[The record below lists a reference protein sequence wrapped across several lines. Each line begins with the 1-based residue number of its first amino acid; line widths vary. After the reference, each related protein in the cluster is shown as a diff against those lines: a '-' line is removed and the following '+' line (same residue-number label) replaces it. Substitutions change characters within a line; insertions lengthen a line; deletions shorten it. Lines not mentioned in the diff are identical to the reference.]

1 MVNPEF
7 ICEFTTNHMGNLNL
21 LLEMVRKA
29 AATGADY
36 IKMQKKDVDTF
47 YTAEKLNSKYVSPY
61 GKTYGDYRR
70 IFEFGQEDFDRF
82 DDECKKHGIKWFATA
97 QDTKSLEFLLDYGL
111 GMYKIASCNADK
123 TQMLE
128 EFAKQIPTDNTVV
141 ISVAGRTKDEIE
153 TALRI
158 FDRHK
163 VILNHCVAEYPCKNK
178 NLRLGNISK
187 MKELW
192 GSDKV
197 RIGYSGHEEGI
208 MPSVAAALEG
218 AEVIERHFCLSRD
231 SFVHHIECSLEPEEF
246 KLMVDYIRDKDN
258 ERKHTRK
265 EMERYLGPEAY
276 SSGFSMSEME
286 KSFLL
291 HNKYGNDYLSGK

>member
-1 MVNPEF
+1 MVTPEF
-7 ICEFTTNHMGNLNL
+7 ICEFTTNHMGNLNI

-29 AATGADY
+29 ATTGADY

-47 YTAEKLNSKYVSPY
+47 YTAEKLNSKYASPY

-70 IFEFGQEDFDRF
+70 IFEFGQQDFNRF
-82 DDECKKHGIKWFATA
+82 NDECRRHGIKWFATA
-97 QDTKSLEFLLDYGL
+97 QDIKSLEFLLNYNLD
-111 GMYKIASCNADK
+111 MYKIASCNADK
-123 TQMLE
+123 TQMLQ
-128 EFAKQIPTDNTVV
+128 EFACQIPQDNTVV

-158 FDRHK
+158 FDNHK
-163 VILNHCVAEYPCKNK
+163 VILNHCVAEYPCKNE

-192 GSDKV
+192 GSEKV

-208 MPSVAAALEG
+208 MPSVAAAVEG

-246 KLMVDYIRDKDN
+246 KLMVDSIKN
-258 ERKHTRK
+258 KTHTR
-265 EMERYLGPEAY
+265 EDLERWLGEEAY
-276 SSGFSMSEME
+276 STGFSMSEME

-291 HNKYGNDYLSGK
+291 HNKYGNDYLTGK

>member
-1 MVNPEF
+1 
-7 ICEFTTNHMGNLNL
+7 MGNLNI

-29 AATGADY
+29 ATIGADY

-47 YTAEKLNSKYVSPY
+47 YTSEKLNSKYVSPY

-70 IFEFGQEDFDRF
+70 IFEFGQQDFNRF
-82 DDECKKHGIKWFATA
+82 NDECRRHGIKWFATA
-97 QDTKSLEFLLDYGL
+97 QDIKSLEFLLNYNLD
-111 GMYKIASCNADK
+111 MYKIASCNADK
-123 TQMLE
+123 TQMLQ
-128 EFAKQIPTDNTVV
+128 EFACQIPQDNTVV

-153 TALRI
+153 TALHI
-158 FDRHK
+158 FDKHK
-163 VILNHCVAEYPCKNK
+163 VILNHCVAEYPCKNE

-192 GSDKV
+192 GSEKV

-208 MPSVAAALEG
+208 MPSVAAAVEG

-246 KLMVDYIRDKDN
+246 KMMVDYIRNKT
-258 ERKHTRK
+258 HTR
-265 EMERYLGPEAY
+265 EDLERWLGEEAY
-276 SSGFSMSEME
+276 NTGFSMSDME

-291 HNKYGNDYLSGK
+291 HNKYGKDYLTEKCKK